1 MQGLGEG
8 GINKN
13 DWGGPVERVPSGRP
27 RGWWEMAG
35 RETALPGGR
44 VVEQVS
50 LFYVELHTSNP
61 SPLVILTAAYSIQP
75 YFVTH
80 PFLGEFN
87 RRMLCMANFFAPQK
101 SMT

>member
-1 MQGLGEG
+1 
-8 GINKN
+8 
-13 DWGGPVERVPSGRP
+13 
-27 RGWWEMAG
+27 MAG